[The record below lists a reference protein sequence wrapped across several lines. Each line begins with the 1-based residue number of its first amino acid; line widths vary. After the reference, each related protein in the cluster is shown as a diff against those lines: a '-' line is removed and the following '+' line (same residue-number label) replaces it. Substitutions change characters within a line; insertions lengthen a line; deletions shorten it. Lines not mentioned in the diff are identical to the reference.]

1 MPRDDYVEHC
11 ITILERIPRVVD
23 SSISGLTIQRFFEKI
38 KPTILPIFC
47 QTMLGHQDGGKFCV
61 KAQTDVDLRF
71 FRGKLDEKEEIQ
83 SPDSLFPI
91 NEAYHTIK
99 QMFTMAVDPEGIQVA
114 NYITLLAKCLWIS
127 KQLTNGNV
135 AKDMDFAVK
144 SLFLGNI
151 ETCKSLLRSFSEND
165 GYAMKHLSDI
175 SKRGRLSTWPNKA
188 MYYKYLPDFAE
199 LVRRFCIGERSKKH
213 ITLDDLTKLFQKPNT
228 NEPGDILFYKNVG
241 NDGVFPFWVFYKPEA
256 IQQPKFVDVSRL
268 VKSEPFIVFSKM
280 SVVGNKRARDKLLQ
294 SVEMKKSW
302 AKFSTAVVINNPFT
316 GQDGDFVRS
325 QADKYW
331 TKQLSSRDFVQGVDV
346 LRKFAFEMKVRKTT
360 IPRELCQI
368 FVKFL
373 KDLTFH
379 VKPIPNLEH
388 VPAQQEE
395 DDRFKKIL
403 RRQIDEGG
411 QEYMESPPL
420 EVQMEERRL
429 QLQEIYPP
437 PKDDSGIILP
447 VLLLAAAIFLF
458 ST

>member
-1 MPRDDYVEHC
+1 
-11 ITILERIPRVVD
+11 
-23 SSISGLTIQRFFEKI
+23 
-38 KPTILPIFC
+38 
-47 QTMLGHQDGGKFCV
+47 
-61 KAQTDVDLRF
+61 
-71 FRGKLDEKEEIQ
+71 
-83 SPDSLFPI
+83 
-91 NEAYHTIK
+91 
-99 QMFTMAVDPEGIQVA
+99 
-114 NYITLLAKCLWIS
+114 
-127 KQLTNGNV
+127 
-135 AKDMDFAVK
+135 
-144 SLFLGNI
+144 
-151 ETCKSLLRSFSEND
+151 
-165 GYAMKHLSDI
+165 
-175 SKRGRLSTWPNKA
+175 
-188 MYYKYLPDFAE
+188 
-199 LVRRFCIGERSKKH
+199 
-213 ITLDDLTKLFQKPNT
+213 
-228 NEPGDILFYKNVG
+228 
-241 NDGVFPFWVFYKPEA
+241 
-256 IQQPKFVDVSRL
+256 VDVSRL

-458 ST
+458 SR